1 MTMTRKIRGRASF
14 LLMTKRKMK
23 AIDNFDQRN
32 EKILRTMVGKLR
44 NIEQI
49 TDQFVH
55 HLAGIIL
62 AVIGKRQFFI
72 MLKELLTHIPFHVG
86 TYHMTLIADIIFA

>member
-1 MTMTRKIRGRASF
+1 MCIRDRKEDEG
-14 LLMTKRKMK
+14 T
-23 AIDNFDQRN
+23 DNFDQRN

-44 NIEQI
+44 NIEQV
-49 TDQFVH
+49 TDQFAH
-55 HLAGIIL
+55 HLSGIIL

-86 TYHMTLIADIIFA
+86 THHMTLIADIIFAQALDHVHQE

>member
-23 AIDNFDQRN
+23 APT
-32 EKILRTMVGKLR
+32 ILIREM
-44 NIEQI
+44 
-49 TDQFVH
+49 
-55 HLAGIIL
+55 
-62 AVIGKRQFFI
+62 KRQFFI

-86 TYHMTLIADIIFA
+86 THHMTLIADIIFAQALDHVHQE